1 LYLHLLR
8 DHTDLPSFPTRRSSD
23 LEVDRGAV
31 IGIQPRPSILGPAG
45 KLDRGIDGLRPGSA
59 LALVLGSVPRPVADP
74 EDHSVLVGPGAQRPC
89 RAVDDD
95 GGSVNRDLDH
105 VVLLACRRRPLP
117 TFRWPY

>member
-74 EDHSVLVGPGAQRPC
+74 EDHSVLVGPGRSEEHTSELQSRENLVC
-89 RAVDDD
+89 R
-95 GGSVNRDLDH
+95 
-105 VVLLACRRRPLP
+105 LLLEK
-117 TFRWPY
+117 

>member
-1 LYLHLLR
+1 LR
-8 DHTDLPSFPTRRSSD
+8 LPARCEAWCRTSPPRPRGFG
-23 LEVDRGAV
+23 EVDGRAV
-31 IGIQPRPSILGPAG
+31 IGIQPRPPILGPAG
-45 KLDRGIDGLRPGSA
+45 ELDRGIDGPRPGSA
-59 LALVLGSVPRPVADP
+59 LALVVGSVPRPVADP